1 MSVKNIREVARVIR
15 SKNSSP
21 FKLTLD
27 IIFKDQAVFE
37 QVRDRQLIDKAV
49 IARVYQVG
57 EDEVEKVL
65 YFEPAK
71 AVKVGMRRLIKS
83 GSPGDTDVY
92 GAQQH
97 APLLQI
103 DLDLRD

>member
-1 MSVKNIREVARVIR
+1 MKTLPEVAQVIR

-27 IIFKDQAVFE
+27 IIFKDREVFE
-37 QVRDRQLIDKAV
+37 QVQAGNLINAQNVAAAYKIDPSA
-49 IARVYQVG
+49 I
-57 EDEVEKVL
+57 EKIL
-65 YFEPAK
+65 YFSPAK
-71 AVKVGMRRLIKS
+71 AIKIGMSRTKKS

-97 APLLQI
+97 APLLGI
-103 DLDLRD
+103 KLDL